1 LTDAEFEMEDDSA
14 LPKRTKELLEE
25 AKRKADHEPVE
36 LTVRELLSFWDAKR
50 RGYLIVET
58 IKGDLAAY
66 NLTTDPSFEEAWI
79 DEPVKLV
86 RLPPRAEPKGS
97 SGGTGTSATVDMMAA
112 AGLRVRHLQSAN
124 REVSSVAPNAS
135 LALAQALMLKDDYS
149 QLAVMSSPRD
159 LRGAVSWKS
168 IAQAQLRD
176 PNCSLRDA
184 VVPAVPVSQEEELL
198 PLIPTIVE
206 KEFLFVTRQDKT
218 LSGIITVADLSLEYN
233 RLARPFFL
241 IGEIERRLRRAIG
254 EVFPLE
260 LLQSVRDP
268 SEGSRVVGSVEDLA
282 FGEYKLLL
290 ERPENWPKLH
300 WNVDRTVFIKT
311 LDTVRAI
318 RNDVMHFSPDPIEDD
333 QLNVLTNFIGMIKV
347 LDPRP

>member
-1 LTDAEFEMEDDSA
+1 MSDIEFSQDEPE
-14 LPKRTKELLEE
+14 LPERTKELLER
-25 AKRKADHEPVE
+25 AKREAAHEPVE
-36 LTVRELLSFWDAKR
+36 LTVRELLSYWDAKR

-58 IKGDLAAY
+58 IKDDLAAY
-66 NLTTDPSFEEAWI
+66 DLTTDPSFEEAWI
-79 DEPVKLV
+79 DEPVRLV
-86 RLPPRAEPKGS
+86 RRLSLAEPKG
-97 SGGTGTSATVDMMAA
+97 TPAEAGTSITVDVMPA

-124 REVSSVAPNAS
+124 RKVSAVNPNAS
-135 LALAQALMLKDDYS
+135 LATAQALMLKDDYS

-176 PNCSLRDA
+176 PTCSLRDA
-184 VVPAVPVSQEEELL
+184 VVPAVPVSLEDELL

-233 RLARPFFL
+233 HLARPFFL

-254 EVFPLE
+254 ETFSLE
-260 LLQSVRDP
+260 LLQSVQDP
-268 SEGSRVVGSVEDLA
+268 SEGSRVIGSVDDLA
-282 FGEYKLLL
+282 FGGYQRLL
-290 ERPENWPKLH
+290 EQPDNWEKLH
-300 WNVDRTVFIKT
+300 WNVDRAIFIQT
-311 LDTVRAI
+311 LDAVREI
-318 RNDVMHFSPDPIEDD
+318 RNDVMHFSPDPIEDE
-333 QLNVLTNFIGMIKV
+333 QLSVLTNFIGMIKV

>member
-1 LTDAEFEMEDDSA
+1 LTDAELRMEDSA
-14 LPKRTKELLEE
+14 LPERAKELLEE

-36 LTVRELLSFWDAKR
+36 LTVRELLSYWDAKR

-66 NLTTDPSFEEAWI
+66 DLKTDPSFEEAWI
-79 DEPVKLV
+79 DEQVRLV
-86 RLPPRAEPKGS
+86 RAPSREEPEIS
-97 SGGTGTSATVDMMAA
+97 SGGMGTPEMADMLPA
-112 AGLRVRHLQSAN
+112 AGLRMRHLQSAN
-124 REVSSVAPNAS
+124 REVSWVAPDAS

-176 PNCSLRDA
+176 ANCSLRDA
-184 VVPAVPVSQEEELL
+184 LVPAVPVSQEEELL

-241 IGEIERRLRRAIG
+241 IGEIERRLRRAIAG
-254 EVFPLE
+254 ATFPPEV
-260 LLQSVRDP
+260 LQSVRDP
-268 SEGSRVVGSVEDLA
+268 GETDRVVGSVEDLT
-282 FGEYKLLL
+282 FGEYKRLL
-290 ERPENWPKLH
+290 ERPENWQKLA
-300 WNVDRTVFIKT
+300 WNVDRVIFVKT
-311 LDTVRAI
+311 LDDVRNI

-333 QLNVLTNFIGMIKV
+333 QLKVLTNFIGMIKV